1 MTAVKGRKISDE
13 KALMVRALRR
23 RGLSIRKIAE
33 RVKVSRSSVHRLTR
47 GISWEE
53 PPVRPLDLEIKRPV
67 QPRETEQ
74 FVRSKQSPVLPEQAG
89 RKEQQVC
96 LRVQDKEES
105 ELDQAEAYVRRMP
118 FASKLYEH
126 IDFQNR
132 LDSLRSD
139 DPLEEYK
146 KRRKK
151 SLSGIAILNGFWNKR
166 RSS

>member
-1 MTAVKGRKISDE
+1 
-13 KALMVRALRR
+13 
-23 RGLSIRKIAE
+23 
-33 RVKVSRSSVHRLTR
+33 
-47 GISWEE
+47 
-53 PPVRPLDLEIKRPV
+53 
-67 QPRETEQ
+67 
-74 FVRSKQSPVLPEQAG
+74 
-89 RKEQQVC
+89 

-118 FASKLYEH
+118 FASKLYES